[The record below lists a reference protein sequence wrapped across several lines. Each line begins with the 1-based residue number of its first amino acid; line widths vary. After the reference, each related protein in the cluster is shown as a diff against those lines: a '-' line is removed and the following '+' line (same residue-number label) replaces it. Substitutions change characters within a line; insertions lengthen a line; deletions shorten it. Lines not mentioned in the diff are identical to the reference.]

1 MDKNKNKKAKK
12 NKFDYSV
19 IIAFII
25 FSIYSYISK
34 YTPGI
39 DIVEK
44 NFWIF
49 FKEMIFA
56 LPVMFILVGLFDVWV
71 SKEKVQKHIGK
82 SSGVKGII
90 YVVLF
95 AFIQAGPLYG
105 VFPVT
110 YLMWKKGSS
119 ATNIFIFLATT
130 STARIP
136 MLAFEIGFLGIEFS
150 LLRIAITLPI
160 FIVVGIIMGKYF
172 ESRNL
177 EVKDV

>member
-1 MDKNKNKKAKK
+1 MKEVVKK
-12 NKFDYSV
+12 NKFDFSV
-19 IIAFII
+19 ILAFIVFI
-25 FSIYSYISK
+25 GYSYALDFA
-34 YTPGI
+34 PGKEI
-39 DIVEK
+39 LIN
-44 NFWIF
+44 NFWAF
-49 FKEMIFA
+49 TKEMLFM
-56 LPVMFILVGLFDVWV
+56 LPLIFILVGLIDVWV

-82 SSGVKGII
+82 SSGIKGII

-119 ATNIFIFLATT
+119 ATNIFIFLAAT

-136 MLAFEIGFLGIEFS
+136 MLAFEIGFLGIKFS

-172 ESRNL
+172 EKNNL

>member
-1 MDKNKNKKAKK
+1 MLKILKKY
-12 NKFDYSV
+12 KFDFSV
-19 IIAFII
+19 ILAFII
-25 FSIYSYISK
+25 LIGYSYTFD
-34 YTPGI
+34 YTPGKEI
-39 DIVEK
+39 IEK

-49 FKEMIFA
+49 AKEMFVA
-56 LPVMFILVGLFDVWV
+56 LPVIFILVGLIDVWV

-82 SSGVKGII
+82 SSGIKGII
-90 YVVLF
+90 YVVIF

-119 ATNIFIFLATT
+119 ATNIFIFLAST

-136 MLAFEIGFLGIEFS
+136 MLAFEIGFLGLKFS

-160 FIVVGIIMGKYF
+160 FIIIGIIMGKYF
-172 ESRNL
+172 EKKGL
-177 EVKDV
+177 VVKDV

>member
-1 MDKNKNKKAKK
+1 MKEVVKK
-12 NKFDYSV
+12 NKFDFSV
-19 IIAFII
+19 ILAFIV
-25 FSIYSYISK
+25 FVGYSY
-34 YTPGI
+34 TLDFAPGKEI
-39 DIVEK
+39 LIN
-44 NFWIF
+44 NFWAF
-49 FKEMIFA
+49 TKEMLFM
-56 LPVMFILVGLFDVWV
+56 LPLIFILVGLIDVWV

-82 SSGVKGII
+82 SSGIKGII

-119 ATNIFIFLATT
+119 ATNIFIFLAAT

-136 MLAFEIGFLGIEFS
+136 MLAFEIGFLGIKFS

-172 ESRNL
+172 EKNNL

>member
-1 MDKNKNKKAKK
+1 MKKTAKK
-12 NKFDYSV
+12 YKFDFSI

-25 FSIYSYISK
+25 FIVYSFINDFA
-34 YTPGI
+34 PGI
-39 DIVEK
+39 DILQN
-44 NFWIF
+44 NFWGF
-49 FKEMIFA
+49 TKEMILM
-56 LPVMFILVGLFDVWV
+56 LPLIFILVGLIDVWV

-82 SSGVKGII
+82 SSGIKGII

-110 YLMWKKGSS
+110 FLMWKKGSS
-119 ATNIFIFLATT
+119 ATNIFIFLAAT

-136 MLAFEIGFLGIEFS
+136 MIAFEIGFLGIEFS

-160 FIVVGIIMGKYF
+160 FIVVGLIMGKYF

>member
-1 MDKNKNKKAKK
+1 MKKTAKK
-12 NKFDYSV
+12 YKFDFSI
-19 IIAFII
+19 IIAFTI
-25 FSIYSYISK
+25 FVAYSYISDFA
-34 YTPGI
+34 PGI
-39 DIVEK
+39 DIVEN
-44 NFWIF
+44 NFWAF
-49 FKEMIFA
+49 TKEMIFM
-56 LPVMFILVGLFDVWV
+56 LPLIFILVGLIDVWV

-82 SSGVKGII
+82 SSGIKGII

-119 ATNIFIFLATT
+119 ATNIFIFLAAT

-136 MLAFEIGFLGIEFS
+136 MLAFEISFLGIEFS

-160 FIVVGIIMGKYF
+160 FIVVGIIMGRYF
-172 ESRNL
+172 ENKNL
-177 EVKDV
+177 EIKDV

>member
-1 MDKNKNKKAKK
+1 MLSTVKKY
-12 NKFDYSV
+12 KFDFS
-19 IIAFII
+19 IILAFIVLAG
-25 FSIYSYISK
+25 YSYLFDFTIGK
-34 YTPGI
+34 EI
-39 DIVEK
+39 IQE
-44 NFWIF
+44 NFWTF
-49 FKEMIFA
+49 TKEMIIA
-56 LPVMFILVGLFDVWV
+56 LPLIFVLIGLLDVWI
-71 SKEKVQKHIGK
+71 SKEQVQKRIGK

-119 ATNIFIFLATT
+119 PTNIFIFLAAT

-136 MLAFEIGFLGIEFS
+136 MIAFEIGFLGVKFS

-160 FIVVGIIMGKYF
+160 FIVIGIIMGKYF
-172 ESRNL
+172 EKKGL
-177 EVKDV
+177 EIKDI